1 MPKPLIIKPGDVEF
15 DQAKASLTSKDVE
28 LLANTIKGQAS
39 AMRIGFT
46 EIPLRQGTV
55 EYTVIEMTE
64 ITSKLV
70 FHFKNVS
77 KNFAIKLSQFF
88 WEKVR
93 GPIITPAMCLDGTA
107 MQCGEN
113 ELYRSNW
120 DVIIFNLNKYL
131 APSIQETIIR
141 RLLEEFRA

>member
-1 MPKPLIIKPGDVEF
+1 MPKPLIIKPGDAEF
-15 DQAKASLTSKDVE
+15 DRAQASLTSKDVE

-64 ITSKLV
+64 ATSKLV

-77 KNFAIKLSQFF
+77 KNFSVKLSSFF
-88 WEKVR
+88 WHKVK
-93 GPIITPAMCLDGTA
+93 GIIITPAMALDGAA

-131 APSIQETIIR
+131 APSLQETIIR
-141 RLLEEFRA
+141 RLLEEFSA